1 MTRKTRLA
9 VPGLTLWVVA
19 AGAGAWVLLSTQSL
33 MGWAY
38 ADWVAASA
46 LTREALVYAGPWVAG
61 CCAWTAGRF
70 LGTRSMLCPPSAARS
85 GVRVVGSQLLLLWAA
100 ALAGYLVGLLP
111 MLVSIK
117 LRAESGSLNW
127 LVLAGSVAVLL
138 AFASLGYLIGC
149 VMPRAV
155 SVVVAVVASFA
166 AVLLVNFWGF
176 AVAPLWLTT
185 PAAGQYEGGATAV
198 FRAVFFTSLALLLAW
213 AASNVV
219 ASRTTVLKA
228 SSFFGLLLL
237 VPLLMVGAAARASS
251 PAALLKDVNPPSRCQ
266 SVHGTPVCV
275 HAAKGALLVPLAE
288 TVDRV
293 MASVGYDP
301 AFPVS
306 EIRDASLGP
315 GRGSGVMTLQLQT
328 DTQGQWMDWAAGD
341 LAAHMSGQQ
350 TCVQRGDFFGAQ
362 VSPALDQAAV
372 TEAFSMWIARSAGF
386 APPQLNDNASATA
399 IASRLEGLP
408 PSQVQALYHR
418 SAPQLARCEL
428 SSKGLP

>member
-9 VPGLTLWVVA
+9 VPGPTLWVVA
-19 AGAGAWVLLSTQSL
+19 AGVGAWVLLSTQPL

-46 LTREALVYAGPWVAG
+46 LTREGLVYAGPWAAG

-70 LGTRSMLCPPSAARS
+70 LGTRSILCPPSAARS
-85 GVRVVGSQLLLLWAA
+85 GTRVVGSQLLLLWSA

-111 MLVSIK
+111 MLVTTT
-117 LRAESGSLNW
+117 LRAQSGSLNW

-138 AFASLGYLIGC
+138 AFASVGYLIGC

-155 SVVVAVVASFA
+155 SVVVAVVASFG
-166 AVLLVNFWGF
+166 AVLLVDLWGF

-185 PAAGQYEGGATAV
+185 PAAGQYEGGVTSL
-198 FRAVFFTSLALLLAW
+198 FRAAFFTSLTLLLAW

-219 ASRTTVLKA
+219 ANRTTVLNA
-228 SSFFGLLLL
+228 SSYFGLLIL
-237 VPLLMVGAAARASS
+237 VPLLMVGATARASA
-251 PAALLKDVNPPSRCQ
+251 PPALLKEANPASRCQ

-275 HAAKGALLVPLAE
+275 HAAKGALLTPLAK

-293 MASVGYDP
+293 LASVGYDP
-301 AFPVS
+301 AVPIS
-306 EIRDASLGP
+306 EVRDASLSPGQGP
-315 GRGSGVMTLQLQT
+315 DVMTLQLQT

-350 TCVQRGDFFGAQ
+350 ACAQRGDFFGAQ

-372 TEAFSMWIARSAGF
+372 AEAFSTWIARSAGF
-386 APPQLNDNASATA
+386 APPQLNDNTSATA
-399 IASRLEGLP
+399 LASRLEGLP

-428 SSKGLP
+428 SSKSLP